1 MIEIGKYNE
10 LKIFSKTDIGLY
22 LGDGVDNVLLPTRY
36 VPVGTEVGQSLEVF
50 VYLDNEDRPVAT
62 TLKPLALLDEFAFL
76 KVKEI
81 NQFGAFLDWGIAKDL
96 FVPHSE
102 QRNPLL
108 AGESVLIYVFK
119 DEYSGRLAATSKW
132 SKFLEDTS
140 DLKAGEEVQLLIAE
154 KTDLGFR
161 AIINNT
167 MEGVLFHN
175 EIFEDLKPGELRRG
189 YVKQI
194 RPDGKVDLR
203 LQQEGYKHIE
213 ESKYIV
219 LHRLQEFNGVL
230 ALGDKSSA
238 EDIYSQLKM
247 SKKAFKKTI
256 GGLFK
261 ERQISISDFEIRLV
275 DKSPK
280 TL

>member
-10 LKIFSKTDIGLY
+10 LKIFSKTEIGLY

-213 ESKYIV
+213 EAKYIV

>member
-62 TLKPLALLDEFAFL
+62 TLKPFALLDEFAFL

-102 QRNPLL
+102 QRTPLV

-140 DLKAGEEVQLLIAE
+140 DLKQGEEVQLMIAE

-167 MEGVLFHN
+167 MEGILFHN
-175 EIFEDLKPGELRRG
+175 EIFEDLSPGELRRG
-189 YVKQI
+189 YIKQV

-213 ESKYIV
+213 EAKFIV
-219 LHRLQEFNGVL
+219 LRRLQEYNGVL

-238 EDIYSQLKM
+238 EEIYGQLKM

-261 ERQISISDFEIRLV
+261 ERQISISDFEIRLIV
-275 DKSPK
+275 KP
-280 TL
+280 TQA

>member
-22 LGDGVDNVLLPTRY
+22 LGDGIDNVLLPTRY
-36 VPVGTEVGQSLEVF
+36 VPVGTEIGDQLEVF

-62 TLKPLALLDEFAFL
+62 TLKPYALLDEFAFL
-76 KVKEI
+76 KVKEV

-102 QRNPLL
+102 QRVPLTV
-108 AGESVLIYVFK
+108 GENVLIYVFK

-132 SKFLEDTS
+132 NKFLEDTS
-140 DLKAGEEVQLLIAE
+140 DLIAGEEVQLLIAE

-175 EIFEDLKPGELRRG
+175 EIFEDLQIAELRRG
-189 YVKQI
+189 YVKLVRQ
-194 RPDGKVDLR
+194 DGKVDLR

-213 ESKYIV
+213 EAKFIV
-219 LHRLQEFNGVL
+219 LNQLKQNGGAL

-238 EDIYSQLKM
+238 EDISRQLKM

-261 ERQISISDFEIRLV
+261 ERLISISDFEIRLLG
-275 DKSPK
+275 PPEQA
-280 TL
+280 L

>member
-213 ESKYIV
+213 EAKYIV